1 MKKSELSLQYKD
13 LYNIRKKT
21 KDKCLILKY
30 VLYFAMSAYK
40 IT

>member
-1 MKKSELSLQYKD
+1 MKNSELTLQYKD

-21 KDKCLILKY
+21 KGKCLILKCI
-30 VLYFAMSAYK
+30 LCFAMSAYE